1 MKNYTT
7 ALIEH
12 FCCGEKADMDK
23 LRSLLITLLKNRED
37 TGEKALRLLRDGL

>member
-12 FCCGEKADMDK
+12 FCCGERADRDK
-23 LRSLLITLLKNRED
+23 LCSLLITLLKNRENA
-37 TGEKALRLLRDGL
+37 GEKTFRLLRDGL